1 MENNDPRPGL
11 NYWQSLAAAERALA
25 GQDFPAA
32 ENAWLTAV
40 DTREQSGGRV
50 FFTERLADGIARLWQ
65 RGAVRPGRW
74 ERHAGL
80 FRERF
85 MAAAE
90 KIVREGV
97 RVAELRPE
105 DDAERN
111 QPILEKALFLVAR
124 SRVFSEEPAS
134 AVPLL
139 KGLFRT
145 ASRTG
150 RPFDLNLVRHDI
162 PLSEEDRLW
171 MARKGGELLE
181 SFVEQGVLRL
191 GSPESQE
198 WAQVFL
204 QLLQPRYF
212 GSAGRMEEERCWLEA
227 ITADRL
233 LGRASAS
240 VELYRAFLQV
250 CPGPAPRAS
259 EARVRL
265 LELLGNT
272 DRVHFPVPRYD
283 EALGAMQSAGLE
295 QGSELAPRFER
306 AIERIEYRRPEGG
319 PLPEHNLAWA
329 SVAVEAD
336 GRVAAVFWWG
346 DQPRD
351 LAFWRPGEAA
361 AAIDAFLAP
370 CAGRIIAADE
380 LVAQAIGLSW
390 EHDPAP
396 WPAVDILTAV
406 LESRLPGAGAERGAL
421 VRIALGETQP
431 WRTGWD
437 PSLGHPLLEPP
448 RRSALGD
455 AWPQGPAAGAVLGG
469 LLWLAVR
476 SRMHAADPALRAG
489 VAAMARRGDQ
499 VSRFLYAFVGL
510 GDDAGRAMD
519 ETFEAWTLP
528 VLWTRPDPY
537 GWSLTVARAAA
548 PEAGPDELAA
558 APELGRSDLAIV
570 ATGNAPAVIAAWG
583 EGRQKWRVVLDRFE
597 RLEALGRVAGG
608 VVGPITLIPA
618 SGAVH
623 DLDAALSLLEDLL
636 GRRGPGRDALL
647 PLMHWTRLV
656 ETHNGDL
663 LDFREVRP
671 RPDGA
676 VPLYDRYAVLVADLP
691 REEPSLDGAGRT
703 WAAQFS
709 QRVRKAGLVA
719 GSVDHL
725 GADAARLDALWGVF
739 EGSDASWVFLD
750 SAAVHWDLLRRDDIQ
765 IRGLHALLHTRGGR
779 HLSLLTGAV
788 WLRSELEE
796 ILGTWLSVFGAPYCA
811 ALADARPPRLRLAD
825 RGAVPD
831 ARLLLAES
839 MAGQAAWTERVAELE
854 GQVTVVVPDDGES
867 GSFWSQVEAGL
878 VSAAGPRWRFLGA
891 TQAAAPGQGGPL
903 VVPALTS
910 LQGGGVPVA
919 EGDER
924 QDWLDADAERR
935 TYLGWR
941 VRLCALEVAARL
953 AGPWSGVDIMDTRW
967 WRLLRSRAV
976 GHDTAGHA
984 TAEPGGWSGARA
996 AALSADT
1003 ACRTF
1008 DLPGF
1013 APNDQDTALGRFL
1026 PVARQWAGTGA
1037 ATIAANELLRSGD
1050 AGMPAGVNLLVGDLD
1065 PVWSAV
1071 AARTRL
1077 AWEQGELDH
1086 WVLLV
1091 SDQCP
1096 PDAAS
1101 LVAAGGVDGLS
1112 AWGGDGPAD
1121 FPSPVVRVTPADFGD
1136 PALRAFLA
1144 AHPPRT
1150 VVATGLYEWLP
1161 ARDREAQESA
1171 LALRALLDARA
1182 HGVIL
1187 QTVSMP
1193 TPWIR
1198 FVERVC
1204 GARLMGHGA
1213 AGGGLIDGTADDG
1226 FHAGLPPVEFG
1237 PGVGA
1242 ADRAE
1247 AVIRRFQ
1254 GLLARLRP
1262 VMIERAGRGDGA
1274 EHEPTPPPGRQLLP
1288 LDWLAAMGGLAAA
1301 DVEQGAGLLRWVA
1314 RLAGD
1319 PLSAASVRAPGA
1331 RRASESHALMLPRR
1345 QVEVLRRLEQLGG
1358 ALTTILPHWLE
1369 NAPIGGLTWI
1379 DQEHPPVRI
1388 ATEDLAAVD
1397 TLLVMVGAGAF
1408 GDVGL
1413 TYACPR
1419 GLLYSTRRLVGI
1431 SRPAA
1436 EVLSSLQ
1443 DGLAIFAARL
1453 DEVLSV
1459 AVPTADGLLVQTGV
1473 SELQAE
1479 ERHFL
1484 ALGSALGYWRW
1495 LGPACPGAMH
1505 LVDLLSL
1512 ADSPTVRAGED
1523 GWQLLGALVAGR
1535 FAAARLAAG
1544 DEERDGHAGAT
1555 PGPKRTFRT
1564 MIKGGDGG
1572 QNLEAVVARVADVAG
1587 LSADQH
1593 FLVLRGTLGSGRH
1606 EALVRG
1612 LELAHREAADPGEL
1626 TIYCPDPGTAAFIS
1640 RECLQRGFR
1649 GPLDVRVPARGS
1661 SPDPGRPG
1669 GAEGADPS
1677 GAVVVM
1683 CEVQRFEPE
1692 TRYRIAQLG
1701 RGRRLIM
1708 TVDPAAALEPWEHLF
1723 LTTPR
1728 ADDIVDLALQRR
1740 LAKRP
1745 WAEVGQLVSTDR
1757 DPGQSRRRDKGLVL
1771 AEYAANLD
1779 QCVARIVTARDTE
1792 EIGPVLRVVAALPA
1806 DLDYIAASL
1815 QDRGWLAASEP
1826 RLDWLLLPGPRELLA
1841 AVADALAAEGLA
1853 PARHG
1858 LLAASAAGGGADL
1871 TTAGGP
1877 APALLPRFVEPA
1889 LRASCRQWQQAW
1901 PLTVLPDIASFAAAA
1916 AVSPWGQVVFAQPEA
1931 RERIEAV
1938 LAAWGRAA
1946 PADLLEQPLWQAW
1959 WILTLADLGEQPL
1972 GGARPLA
1979 ILAEA
1984 ARTGGA
1990 YQPAGVYMCQGTEE
2004 ARRHYEVLGRLTD
2017 QALILYQV
2025 RSPLPG
2031 DAN

>member
-1 MENNDPRPGL
+1 MENNDPRSAL

-25 GQDFPAA
+25 GLDFAAA
-32 ENAWLTAV
+32 ETAWLTAV
-40 DTREQSGGRV
+40 DTREQSSGRV
-50 FFTERLADGIARLWQ
+50 FFTERLADGMARLWQ
-65 RGAVRPGRW
+65 RGAARPGRW
-74 ERHAGL
+74 ERHAGQ
-80 FRERF
+80 FRAQF

-105 DDAERN
+105 DDADRN

-162 PLSEEDRLW
+162 PLTEEDRLW

-240 VELYRAFLQV
+240 VELYRAFLRV

-336 GRVAAVFWWG
+336 GRVAAAFWWG

-351 LAFWRPGEAA
+351 LAFWRPGEEA

-370 CAGRIIAADE
+370 CAGRIVAADE
-380 LVAQAIGLSW
+380 LVAQAIGMSW

-421 VRIALGETQP
+421 VRIALAETQA

-448 RRSALGD
+448 RRASLGE

-476 SRMHAADPALRAG
+476 SRLHAADPALRAG
-489 VAAMARRGDQ
+489 VSAMARRGDK

-519 ETFEAWTLP
+519 EAFEPWTLP
-528 VLWTRPDPY
+528 LLWTRPDPY

-548 PEAGPDELAA
+548 PEAGPDEIAA
-558 APELGRSDLAIV
+558 APELGRSDLAII
-570 ATGNAPAVIAAWG
+570 ATGNAPAVLAAWG

-636 GRRGPGRDALL
+636 GHRGPGRDALL

-671 RPDGA
+671 RAHGA
-676 VPLYDRYAVLVADLP
+676 VPLYDRYATLVADIP
-691 REEPSLDGAGRT
+691 CEAPSLDGAGRS

-719 GSVDHL
+719 GSVEHL
-725 GADAARLDALWGVF
+725 GADAGRLDALWGVF

-765 IRGLHALLHTRGGR
+765 IRALHALLHTRGGR

-811 ALADARPPRLRLAD
+811 ALADARPPRLRLVD

-831 ARLLLAES
+831 ARLLIAEA
-839 MAGQAAWTERVAELE
+839 MAAQAAWTERVAESE
-854 GQVTVVVPDDGES
+854 GQVTVMVPADGEA
-867 GSFWSQVEAGL
+867 GSFWSQAQAGL
-878 VSAAGPRWRFLGA
+878 VAVAGPRWRFLEA
-891 TQAAAPGQGGPL
+891 TQPAGPGHGGPL
-903 VVPALTS
+903 VVPALSS
-910 LQGGGVPVA
+910 LQGSGVPVA
-919 EGDER
+919 AGDDR
-924 QDWLDADAERR
+924 QDWLDADTERR
-935 TYLGWR
+935 TYLAWR
-941 VRLCALEVAARL
+941 ARLCALEVAARL
-953 AGPWSGVDIMDTRW
+953 AGPWSGVDILDTRW

-976 GHDTAGHA
+976 GHDTA
-984 TAEPGGWSGARA
+984 EPGGWNGARA
-996 AALSADT
+996 AALAADG

-1013 APNDQDTALGRFL
+1013 ASGDTETACGRFL
-1026 PVARQWAGTGA
+1026 PVARQWAGTNA
-1037 ATIAANELLRSGD
+1037 ASIAMNDVLRSGD

-1071 AARTRL
+1071 AVRTRL
-1077 AWEQGELDH
+1077 AWERGELDH

-1091 SDQCP
+1091 SDHCP
-1096 PDAAS
+1096 PEAAA
-1101 LVAAGGVDGLS
+1101 LVAAGGVDGVS
-1112 AWGGDGPAD
+1112 TWGGEGVAEFPSPLVRVVPAD
-1121 FPSPVVRVTPADFGD
+1121 FND
-1136 PALRAFLA
+1136 PQLRAFLA

-1193 TPWIR
+1193 APWIR

-1204 GARLMGHGA
+1204 GARLMGASSGA
-1213 AGGGLIDGTADDG
+1213 AVHDDAAAAADLQ
-1226 FHAGLPPVEFG
+1226 AGPPPVSLW

-1242 ADRAE
+1242 ADRPG

-1262 VMIERAGRGDGA
+1262 VMVERAGHGDGA

-1288 LDWLAAMGGLAAA
+1288 LDWLAALGGLAAS
-1301 DVEQGAGLLRWVA
+1301 DVEHGAGLLRWVA

-1319 PLSAASVRAPGA
+1319 PLSAASVRAPGT
-1331 RRASESHALMLPRR
+1331 RRVNESHALILPRR
-1345 QVEVLRRLEQLGG
+1345 QAEVLRRMEQLGG
-1358 ALTTILPHWLE
+1358 ALTAILPHWLA
-1369 NAPIGGLTWI
+1369 NAPVGGLTWI

-1388 ATEDLAAVD
+1388 APEDLAAVD

-1413 TYACPR
+1413 TYTCPR
-1419 GLLYSTRRLVGI
+1419 GLLYSTRRMVGI
-1431 SRPAA
+1431 SRPA
-1436 EVLSSLQ
+1436 EQVLSALQ
-1443 DGLAIFAARL
+1443 DGLAIFASRL
-1453 DEVLSV
+1453 DEVLG
-1459 AVPTADGLLVQTGV
+1459 AAIPTSDGLLVQTGV

-1512 ADSPTVRAGED
+1512 ADSPTVRAGDD
-1523 GWQLLGALVAGR
+1523 GWQLLGALVANR
-1535 FAAARLAAG
+1535 FAAAGLVDGDGAGAVARGGAAAG
-1544 DEERDGHAGAT
+1544 QKRSLTSILKGEGAGQT
-1555 PGPKRTFRT
+1555 
-1564 MIKGGDGG
+1564 
-1572 QNLEAVVARVADVAG
+1572 LEAVVARVADVAG
-1587 LSADQH
+1587 LDDEQR

-1612 LELAHREAADPGEL
+1612 LEVAQREGDDPGEL
-1626 TIYCPDPGTAAFIS
+1626 TIYCPDPGTAAFIA

-1661 SPDPGRPG
+1661 APDPGRPG
-1669 GAEGADPS
+1669 GAEGADPA
-1677 GAVVVM
+1677 GAVIVM

-1728 ADDIVDLALQRR
+1728 ADDIVDLGVQRR
-1740 LAKRP
+1740 LAKRL
-1745 WAEVGQLVSTDR
+1745 WAEVGQLAPSDR

-1779 QCVARIVTARDTE
+1779 QCVARIVAARDQE
-1792 EIGPVLRVVAALPA
+1792 ELGPVLRVVAALPA
-1806 DLDYIAASL
+1806 DLDYIATSL

-1858 LLAASAAGGGADL
+1858 LLAAAAVGGTAADQSASPA
-1871 TTAGGP
+1871 P
-1877 APALLPRFVEPA
+1877 APALLPRFVEPS
-1889 LRASCRQWQQAW
+1889 LRESCRQWQQTW
-1901 PLTVLPDIASFAAAA
+1901 PLAVMPDLASFAAAA

-1946 PADLLEQPLWQAW
+1946 PAGLLEQPLWQAW
-1959 WILTLADLGEQPL
+1959 WLLTLGDLGEQPL
-1972 GGARPLA
+1972 AGARPLA

-2017 QALILYQV
+2017 QALVLYQV